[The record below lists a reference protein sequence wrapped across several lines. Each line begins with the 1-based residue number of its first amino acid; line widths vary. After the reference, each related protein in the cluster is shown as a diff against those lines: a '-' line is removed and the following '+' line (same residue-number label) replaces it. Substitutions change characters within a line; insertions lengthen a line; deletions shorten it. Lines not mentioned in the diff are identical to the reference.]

1 LYDLILLLSDK
12 LFGLRFFDLLKHLLD
27 IDKWRLAFSDEA
39 PLALAASQATL
50 TMGLYFIGL
59 QLKEAAQ
66 DEITVK
72 ELWKLMV
79 IFYQFI
85 KNICGILVVLLD
97 LADALLQG

>member
-1 LYDLILLLSDK
+1 
-12 LFGLRFFDLLKHLLD
+12 
-27 IDKWRLAFSDEA
+27 
-39 PLALAASQATL
+39 
-50 TMGLYFIGL
+50 MGLYFIGL

>member
-1 LYDLILLLSDK
+1 MILLLSDK

-27 IDKWRLAFSDEA
+27 IDKWRLALSDEA
-39 PLALAASQATL
+39 PVALAASEATL
-50 TMGLYFIGL
+50 TMSLHFIGL

-66 DEITVK
+66 NEVTVK

-85 KNICGILVVLLD
+85 KNTRATLVVLLD